1 MVPPYIRMGWRVVVC
16 NLAINRI
23 KIIIINKKEKI
34 IKEEDM
40 IPPKFCKK
48 THHNNVCKNHVVMLK
63 YNSPT
68 SPSSYL
74 QELLLLLY

>member
-1 MVPPYIRMGWRVVVC
+1 
-16 NLAINRI
+16 
-23 KIIIINKKEKI
+23 
-34 IKEEDM
+34 M

-48 THHNNVCKNHVVMLK
+48 TYHNNICKNHVVMLK

-74 QELLLLLY
+74 QELLLLLF